1 MALHLT
7 GMRAEELFQAAKR
20 LAHADRYDSAIEA
33 LNQAIAQAPQSK
45 LYDYR
50 GVILSLIV
58 QNEAAL
64 ESFAKALELAVGD
77 SERAEIYFHRGLLY
91 GRDQLYEQ
99 ALLDFTRACRLN
111 RFDPTYR
118 EARDSLKEY
127 DESHDSPSH
136 LQTGV
141 ADRGEQ
147 EERGAF
153 SIRGWAH
160 GISFPDHL

>member
-1 MALHLT
+1 MALHSA
-7 GMRAEELFQAAKR
+7 GMRAEELFQSAKR
-20 LAHADRYDSAIEA
+20 LVRADCYDSAIVA
-33 LNQAIAQAPQSK
+33 LNQAIVQAPQSK

-50 GVILSLIV
+50 GVILSLIL

-64 ESFAKALELAVGD
+64 ESFARALELAVRD

-118 EARDSLKEY
+118 EARDSVKEY
-127 DESHDSPSH
+127 YTSQNAPAH
-136 LQTGV
+136 LQAGAV
-141 ADRGEQ
+141 AKGEQ
-147 EERGAF
+147 EE
-153 SIRGWAH
+153 WAL
-160 GISFPDHL
+160 PNQL